1 LFLIKD
7 SRVKKIKSALSN
19 GFSFSAALRIVL
31 TFIFVLSFSLPRHSR
46 PKEKERDAKGTP

>member
-1 LFLIKD
+1 LIKD